1 MSTSVKHRCSA
12 TLAIL
17 PETPLPRSEDL
28 AQFST
33 QNLPGWRPGQRA
45 REGRI
50 GSLLL
55 GVQGPDGLEYAGH
68 VGTGFTQ
75 AMLTDLVRLLGPPR
89 RASSPFGTPVL
100 GQHIR
105 GTRWVEPG

>member
-1 MSTSVKHRCSA
+1 
-12 TLAIL
+12 L
-17 PETPLPRSEDL
+17 PWAEQKACT
-28 AQFST
+28 
-33 QNLPGWRPGQRA
+33 
-45 REGRI
+45 I

-55 GVQGPDGLEYAGH
+55 GVWYGRRLRYAGH

-75 AMLTDLVRLLGPPR
+75 AMLTDLARQLGPPR

>member
-1 MSTSVKHRCSA
+1 
-12 TLAIL
+12 L
-17 PETPLPRSEDL
+17 PWAEQKACT
-28 AQFST
+28 
-33 QNLPGWRPGQRA
+33 
-45 REGRI
+45 I

-55 GVQGPDGLEYAGH
+55 GVWYGRRLRYAGY

-75 AMLTDLVRLLGPPR
+75 AMLTDLARQLGPLR

>member
-1 MSTSVKHRCSA
+1 
-12 TLAIL
+12 L
-17 PETPLPRSEDL
+17 PWAEQKACT
-28 AQFST
+28 
-33 QNLPGWRPGQRA
+33 
-45 REGRI
+45 I

-55 GVQGPDGLEYAGH
+55 GVWYGRRLRYAGY

-75 AMLTDLVRLLGPPR
+75 AMLTDLARQLGPPR